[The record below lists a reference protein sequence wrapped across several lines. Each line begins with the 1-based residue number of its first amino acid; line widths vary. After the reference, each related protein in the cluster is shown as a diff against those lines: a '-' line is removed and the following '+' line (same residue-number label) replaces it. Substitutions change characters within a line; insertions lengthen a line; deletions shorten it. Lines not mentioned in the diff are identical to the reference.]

1 MANQIAADTRTDV
14 DASNETQPAR
24 KSNIEAI
31 VAYFESG
38 ITPAA
43 APAKSNAGR
52 VGIELEHIIV
62 HEDLSPVAYSE
73 PFGVKWILQ
82 QLQSQFPQ
90 ATCDAEGDLLGVA
103 RAGEA
108 VTLEP
113 AAQLELSAGPFES
126 LSQASICL
134 QSFESTLEEILEP
147 VNEKTAIL
155 GYHPKSRAADMELI
169 PKQRYRLM
177 NEYLGKKGPFGIR
190 MMRGSAST
198 QVSIDYSSVPD
209 CLRKLRLAFAL
220 APLFSLICDNSPI
233 FEGAPRT
240 HELVRTE
247 IWQHCDPDRCG
258 LVPGVMEPSFS
269 LEQYAAYLLDAPA
282 ILVPCEKDRWS
293 YTERTFGELYA
304 QRTMTRAEIEHALSM
319 FFTDVRLKTYLEIR
333 PADALPVPYA
343 IAYAALVKGLFY
355 TPENLDALDSLF
367 AEVRDE
373 DVEQAKINLMA
384 LGYRAEVYGRPVTS
398 LIDKIMSLARKG
410 LGEDE
415 RDHLEPLARLAA
427 ERETLAKQAERQ
439 AVQQD

>member
-1 MANQIAADTRTDV
+1 MATQTM
-14 DASNETQPAR
+14 ASTKINVNTNDEMQPAR
-24 KSNIEAI
+24 KGNIEAI

-38 ITPAA
+38 VSPAA
-43 APAKSNAGR
+43 AAAQNNSGK

-62 HEDLSPVAYSE
+62 HEDLSPVTYSE
-73 PFGVKWILQ
+73 PFGVRWILQ
-82 QLQSQFPQ
+82 QLQPQFPQ
-90 ATCDAEGDLLGVA
+90 STCDAEGNLLGVA
-103 RAGEA
+103 RPKEA

-126 LSQASICL
+126 LSQAHECL
-134 QSFESTLEEILEP
+134 QSFENVLEAILEP
-147 VNEKTAIL
+147 VNEQTAIL
-155 GYHPKSRAADMELI
+155 GYHPKSRAMDMELI
-169 PKQRYRLM
+169 PKQRYRFM
-177 NEYLGKKGPFGIR
+177 NEYLGKKGPFGVR

-220 APLFSLICDNSPI
+220 APIFSLVCDNSPV
-233 FEGAPRT
+233 FEGVPRT

-258 LVPGVMEPSFS
+258 LVPGVMEPGFN

-282 ILVPCEKDRWS
+282 ILIPCEDGQWQ

-304 QRTMTRAEIEHALSM
+304 QRTMTQAEVEHALSM

-355 TPENLDALDSLF
+355 EPKNLDTLDALFS
-367 AEVRDE
+367 EVRNE
-373 DVEQAKINLMA
+373 DVEQAKADLMA
-384 LGYRAEVYGRPVTS
+384 FGYRTTVYGRPVADLVDT
-398 LIDKIMSLARKG
+398 LMALAREG
-410 LGEDE
+410 LGESE
-415 RDHLEPLARLAA
+415 RGYLEPLAHLTTA
-427 ERETLAKQAERQ
+427 RETLAKRAERR
-439 AVQQD
+439 AL

>member
-1 MANQIAADTRTDV
+1 MANQTMTSTKTNIDTND
-14 DASNETQPAR
+14 EMQPAR

-38 ITPAA
+38 VSPAA
-43 APAKSNAGR
+43 AAAQNNSGK

-62 HEDLSPVAYSE
+62 HEDLSPVTYSE
-73 PFGVKWILQ
+73 PFGVRWILQ
-82 QLQSQFPQ
+82 QLQPQFPQ
-90 ATCDAEGDLLGVA
+90 STCDAEGNLLGVA
-103 RAGEA
+103 RPKEA

-126 LSQASICL
+126 LSQAHECL
-134 QSFESTLEEILEP
+134 QSFENALEAILEP
-147 VNEKTAIL
+147 VNEQTTIL
-155 GYHPKSRAADMELI
+155 GYHPKSRAMDIELI
-169 PKQRYRLM
+169 PKQRYRFM
-177 NEYLGKKGPFGIR
+177 NEYLGKKGPFGVR

-220 APLFSLICDNSPI
+220 APIFSLVCDNSPV

-258 LVPGVMEPSFS
+258 LVPGVMEPGFN

-282 ILVPCEKDRWS
+282 ILIPCEDGQWQ

-304 QRTMTRAEIEHALSM
+304 QRTMTQAEVEHALSM

-355 TPENLDALDSLF
+355 EPKNLDALDALF
-367 AEVRDE
+367 SEVRNE
-373 DVEQAKINLMA
+373 DVEQAKADLMA
-384 LGYRAEVYGRPVTS
+384 FGYRATVYGRPVADLVDT
-398 LIDKIMSLARKG
+398 LMALAREE
-410 LGEDE
+410 LGESE
-415 RDHLEPLARLAA
+415 RGYLEPLAHLTTA
-427 ERETLAKQAERQ
+427 RETLAKRAERR
-439 AVQQD
+439 AL